1 MSKRP
6 YILLTF
12 SDIVTDM
19 NTEPKRTENDHP
31 KRVGIWMVVAMWVIV
46 LWLLTMFLSEWS
58 RRDHNPNQ
66 NVSSQMSAEG
76 VREIV
81 LQRNR
86 KGHYVTNG
94 YINELPVVFML
105 DTGATDISIP
115 LEIADRI
122 GLEKGATVLFETAN
136 GTAAGYLTNLDSV
149 AIGHIELNNVRASIN
164 PNVGDTD
171 ILLGMTFLK
180 HLEFTQRGN
189 TLTLRQ
195 YPVHRN

>member
-1 MSKRP
+1 
-6 YILLTF
+6 
-12 SDIVTDM
+12 
-19 NTEPKRTENDHP
+19 
-31 KRVGIWMVVAMWVIV
+31 MVVAMWIIV

-66 NVSSQMSAEG
+66 QVVTQMNAEG

-81 LQRNR
+81 LTRNR
-86 KGHYVTNG
+86 KGHYITAG
-94 YINELPVVFML
+94 YINGHPVVFML

-115 LEIADRI
+115 LETAERI
-122 GLEKGATVLFETAN
+122 GLKKGATVLFETAN
-136 GTAAGYLTNLDSV
+136 GTAAGYLTNVESV

-195 YPVHRN
+195 YSDYRN